1 MLRSTAALNTRR
13 TALLPERLRSSGG
26 TRRSCSRVCRV
37 LDDERFQAVC
47 AIDRQYPIPVAREL
61 VNSVTADIASVQMI
75 VDLELG
81 IQIQLLVEELQ
92 QPPKTASA
100 HSTPPA
106 VPSPLRQRRFLRSS
120 MVLEFPGLRVAA
132 SRT

>member
-1 MLRSTAALNTRR
+1 
-13 TALLPERLRSSGG
+13 
-26 TRRSCSRVCRV
+26 